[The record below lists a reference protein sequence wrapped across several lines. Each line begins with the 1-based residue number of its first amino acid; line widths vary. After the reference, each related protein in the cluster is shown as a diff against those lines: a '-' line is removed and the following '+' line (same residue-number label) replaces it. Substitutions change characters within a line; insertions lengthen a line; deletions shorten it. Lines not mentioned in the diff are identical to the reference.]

1 MKDTLTTIVESY
13 LSEEHILLDVF
24 GDKRGNYIRVVIDGE
39 GPVTLSDTTALS
51 KLLRD
56 SSEIDTEFPNGFR
69 LEVTTPG
76 LDSPLSHPFQF
87 RKNIDRKIEV
97 SFLEDDMSQSITG
110 KVVEADEVGIKLK
123 KNGKDVNIS
132 YATIESAKV
141 KISFK

>member
-76 LDSPLSHPFQF
+76 LDHPLSHPFQF

-97 SFLEDDMSQSITG
+97 SYLEDDMSQSITG
-110 KVVEADEVGIKLK
+110 KVVEVDDEGIKLK